1 MCGRFTQSLTGEAIA
16 GAFDLADVPT
26 WRPRYNLAPTQN
38 IPAILLGESS
48 DRTFKSLRWGL
59 IPPWAKDPAMGARL
73 INARS
78 ETVTEKPSF
87 RSAFKKRRCLVLAD
101 GFYEWQKTQGKKQP
115 FYFRLESGQ
124 PFGFAGLWEQWP
136 SPEGDV
142 WQTCTILT
150 TDANSLLR
158 QVHDRMPVMLHP
170 EDYDRWLDPQ
180 NHDTEALQSLLRP
193 YESEAMLSYAVS
205 PLVNSPTH
213 DQPDCVAAI
222 AITNP

>member
-16 GAFDLADVPT
+16 SAFDLDDIPDWT
-26 WRPRYNLAPTQN
+26 PRYNIAPTQTV
-38 IPAILLGESS
+38 PAILSESG
-48 DRTFKSLRWGL
+48 DRTFKALRWGL
-59 IPPWAKDPAMGARL
+59 IPTWAKDPAIGARL

-87 RSAFKKRRCLVLAD
+87 RSAFKKRRCLITAD

-115 FYFRLESGQ
+115 FYFRLENGQ
-124 PFGFAGLWEQWP
+124 TFGFAGLWEQWS
-136 SPEGDV
+136 SPEGDL

-150 TDANSLLR
+150 TDANLLLS

-180 NHDTEALQSLLRP
+180 NQDTDALQALLRP
-193 YESEAMLSYAVS
+193 YESEAMQSYAVS
-205 PLVNSPTH
+205 PLVNRPTH
-213 DQPDCVAAI
+213 DQPDCIEAI
-222 AITNP
+222 AANSH